1 MGHRPEMRQVLATM
15 GAALA
20 KKTRTPL
27 PPKPKRPVQ
36 APKLRTTPRD
46 PRRKRMIAYGLV
58 ASALAIAAVVAALI
72 AFGGGSDGGGD
83 EDAVAA
89 LRAAGYTYTH
99 PPSQGRTHVAAVPAK
114 FKPNS
119 VPRSS
124 GPHSNQTI
132 IYGAYTEEVPEVN
145 AVHNLEHGA
154 VIIYFGPQV
163 PQSTIDE
170 INAFYN
176 EDPNGLIVSKHSQL
190 GDEIA
195 LVSWTH
201 VARGKGFD
209 EDATRKF
216 IDAFGFKGPE
226 SCSASI
232 TEGCFRKDNMKPGG
246 P

>member
-1 MGHRPEMRQVLATM
+1 M

-46 PRRKRMIAYGLV
+46 PRRSRMVLYAV
-58 ASALAIAAVVAALI
+58 AASALVIAGIVAALL
-72 AFGGGSDGGGD
+72 AFGGGGSGD
-83 EDAVAA
+83 DDVIAA
-89 LRAAGYTYTH
+89 LRDAGYTYTN
-99 PPSQGRTHVAAVPAK
+99 PPSQGRTHVAALPVN

-132 IYGAYTEEVPEVN
+132 IYGAYTEEVPELN

-176 EDPNGLIVSKHSQL
+176 EDPNGLIVSKHPRL

-195 LVSWTH
+195 LVSWRH
-201 VARGKGFD
+201 IARGKGFD

-226 SCSASI
+226 SCSATI
-232 TEGCFRKDNMKPGG
+232 TEGCFRKDNMRPGG

>member
-1 MGHRPEMRQVLATM
+1 M
-15 GAALA
+15 GAGLA

-36 APKLRTTPRD
+36 APKLRTTPRE
-46 PRRKRMIAYGLV
+46 PRMRRMVLYSLA
-58 ASALAIAAVVAALI
+58 ASGVLIVGIVAAVL
-72 AFGGGSDGGGD
+72 AFGGGSDGGGAD
-83 EDAVAA
+83 DAVAA
-89 LRAAGYTYTH
+89 LRAAGYTYAH
-99 PPSQGRTHVAAVPAK
+99 PSAQGRTHVAALPPN

-124 GPHSNQTI
+124 GPHGNQTI
-132 IYGAYTEEVPEVN
+132 IYGAYTDEVPELN

-190 GDEIA
+190 GDKIA
-195 LVSWTH
+195 LVAWTH
-201 VARGKGFD
+201 VAKGKTFD
-209 EDATRKF
+209 EDVTRKF

-226 SCSASI
+226 SCSETI

>member
-1 MGHRPEMRQVLATM
+1 M

-20 KKTRTPL
+20 KKTRTPV

-46 PRRKRMIAYGLV
+46 PRRNRMALY
-58 ASALAIAAVVAALI
+58 ALAASGVAILGIAGAWL
-72 AFGGGSDGGGD
+72 AFGGGGSDGGGD
-83 EDAVAA
+83 EGAVAA
-89 LRAAGYTYTH
+89 LRAASYTYTH
-99 PPSQGRTHVAAVPAK
+99 PPSQGRTHVAALPVN

-132 IYGAYTEEVPEVN
+132 IYGAYSEEVPELN

-176 EDPNGLIVSKHSQL
+176 EDPNGLIVSKHSKL

-201 VARGKGFD
+201 VARGKNFD
-209 EDATRKF
+209 ADVTRKF

-226 SCSASI
+226 SCSATI

>member
-1 MGHRPEMRQVLATM
+1 M

-46 PRRKRMIAYGLV
+46 PRRSRMVLYALA
-58 ASALAIAAVVAALI
+58 ASAVVIAGIVGAWL
-72 AFGGGSDGGGD
+72 AFGGGGSGGGSD
-83 EDAVAA
+83 DAVAV
-89 LRAAGYTYTH
+89 LREAGYTYTH
-99 PPSQGRTHVAAVPAK
+99 PPSQGRTHVPALPAN

-132 IYGAYTEEVPEVN
+132 IYGAYTEEVPELN

-176 EDPNGLIVSKHSQL
+176 EDPNGLIVSKHSKL

-201 VARGKGFD
+201 VARGKSFD
-209 EDATRKF
+209 EDLTNKF

-226 SCSASI
+226 SCKNDI
-232 TEGCFRKDNMKPGG
+232 EQGCFRKGNMKPGG

>member
-1 MGHRPEMRQVLATM
+1 MVPY
-15 GAALA
+15 ALA
-20 KKTRTPL
+20 
-27 PPKPKRPVQ
+27 
-36 APKLRTTPRD
+36 
-46 PRRKRMIAYGLV
+46 
-58 ASALAIAAVVAALI
+58 ASALVIAGIVAAVL
-72 AFGGGSDGGGD
+72 AFGGGGSDGGGG
-83 EDAVAA
+83 DAVAA

-99 PPSQGRTHVAAVPAK
+99 PPSQGRTHVAALPVN

-132 IYGAYTEEVPEVN
+132 IYGAYTDEVPELN

-170 INAFYN
+170 IMAFYN

-201 VARGKGFD
+201 VARGKTFD
-209 EDATRKF
+209 EDLTNKF
-216 IDAFGFKGPE
+216 IDAFGFQGPE
-226 SCSASI
+226 SCKNDI
-232 TEGCFRKDNMKPGG
+232 EQGCFRKDNMKPGG